1 MGLFGPPDVA
11 RLEARRDVKGLI
23 GALGYSKDGS
33 VRRSAALALGRSGD
47 TRAVGPLIAALED
60 PSTYAAQAA
69 ATALGEIGDARA
81 VEPLIAATR
90 GRDEALGRAAVGS
103 LGVIGVPAVMPL
115 IALLGTTDGTAREA
129 AGEALALIGG
139 PAVEPLVAA
148 LGGHTVGKPA
158 AKALA
163 LIGVPAVE
171 PLVVALTDPDDAVRR
186 ATAEVLGG
194 IGDTRAVG
202 PLIAALSDQDLFV
215 RMAVAEALGVI
226 GDTRAVEPLIAALS
240 DRYGY
245 VGADAASALDRLAW
259 SPDRG
264 AAGAAYWAARG
275 DWDTCVQIG
284 APAVGPLVALLASE
298 SEFTLRDAAEALHQL
313 GWSPDRDEAGATYW
327 AVRGEWGKCVRVG
340 APAVGP
346 LVGALTNWD
355 PLVRRAAAKG
365 LVSLYRSGA
374 LDDAQRARLLA
385 QRDVITRSHEDQDH
399 SGVVT
404 CKGIDYRTGGHAD
417 EGIGVEFPL

>member
-129 AGEALALIGG
+129 A
-139 PAVEPLVAA
+139 
-148 LGGHTVGKPA
+148 

-163 LIGVPAVE
+163 LIGVPAVG
-171 PLVVALTDPDDAVRR
+171 PLVAALADPDDAVRR

-194 IGDTRAVG
+194 IGDTRAVE
-202 PLIAALSDQDLFV
+202 PLIAALSDRDLFV